1 MNYFTL
7 RIICKDSNEL
17 KWYNLFADLYG
28 MKTGSYDGYVRDI
41 RVIDSARCQ
50 IEDPS
55 DLRFG
60 TRGSTVN
67 VRGANPDTPV
77 GGVLTSALDGT
88 KTILLSCY
96 LVDDHVKL
104 LAWKKIHGDN
114 WLTARLEAIE
124 RTVRNYSKGIEDVYI
139 TIHDALPDIS
149 PFESSA

>member
-7 RIICKDSNEL
+7 RIICEDSNEL

-41 RVIDSARCQ
+41 RVID
-50 IEDPS
+50 
-55 DLRFG
+55 
-60 TRGSTVN
+60 
-67 VRGANPDTPV
+67 
-77 GGVLTSALDGT
+77 T
-88 KTILLSCY
+88 KTVLLSCY